1 MAARKPYSSTGTMTL
16 HAMNEEP
23 EIRDLLQ
30 VIGKKYPQS
39 DAQRLVRSVIE
50 RTSTSTLT
58 LEYGSD

>member
-1 MAARKPYSSTGTMTL
+1 MTL